1 MITRDSVVWA
11 VAALTAAVGYLMAAE
26 RPFMDWGYREWL
38 QALSF
43 GLVWVAGKLSASKLA
58 GANDPLSRT
67 KTVLGLFKVK
77 E

>member
-1 MITRDSVVWA
+1 MITRDSVVWT

-26 RPFMDWGYREWL
+26 RPFMDWNYREWL
-38 QALSF
+38 QAF
-43 GLVWVAGKLSASKLA
+43 AFALVWISGKLASSQLA
-58 GANDPLSRT
+58 GAHDPLSRT